1 MLWTAGTLLATAA
14 LAYAQ
19 RRVRQTPYKAPELE
33 SSTPWIAILYI
44 VIALIGILVVGF
56 KSSKR
61 THLD

>member
-1 MLWTAGTLLATAA
+1 MFWTAGTLLTTAA

-19 RRVRQTPYKAPELE
+19 RVRQTPYKAPELE
-33 SSTPWIAILYI
+33 PSTPWIAVLYI
-44 VIALIGILVVGF
+44 VIALIGILVIGF